1 MTTAHNITA
10 DLRKALGLKAEAL
23 RMAMNDMDARPSH
36 PDHNA
41 KVLYAD
47 CGMVVTDGDLKTYRL
62 GDTDN
67 ALNGAARFLAS
78 GPDAM
83 LMADRWNKAL
93 TREQMTARCWVKVM
107 SVRDALERAAEEVEA
122 LLEHIAKP

>member
-1 MTTAHNITA
+1 MTTHNVTA
-10 DLRKALGLKAEAL
+10 DLRTALTLKAEAL

-47 CGMVVTDGDLKTYRL
+47 CGMVVTDADLQTYRL

-67 ALNGAARFLAS
+67 ALNGAARFPAS

-83 LMADRWNKAL
+83 LAADRWNKAL
-93 TREQMTARCWVKVM
+93 TREQMTARCWVKALP
-107 SVRDALERAAEEVEA
+107 VREALDRAAEEVEE
-122 LLEHIAKP
+122 LLDVIAKI